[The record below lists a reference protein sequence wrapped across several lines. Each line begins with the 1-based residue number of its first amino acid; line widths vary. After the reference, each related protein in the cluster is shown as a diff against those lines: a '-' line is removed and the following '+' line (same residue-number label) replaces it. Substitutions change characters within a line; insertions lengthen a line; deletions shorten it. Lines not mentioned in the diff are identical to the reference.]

1 MKPRMTL
8 RTTPPLTRRETS
20 RLTRRNTLRLGAAA
34 TALPLVHIRAAGAA
48 GKLNVALWDHWVPAG
63 NDAMRKLVSAWADRN
78 KVDVQLD
85 FLTAIGN
92 KINITMAAEAQAKTG
107 HDVYAFDM
115 WSVHEYADSLDPVE
129 DIMQTFIAKYGKL
142 GRAYEYLGVADGQWK
157 AIPVAWG
164 SAPLTPCGRI
174 SMLQQYAGI
183 DIRTW
188 FPAHE
193 ATPATSAGWT
203 YEAQLKAAEACQK
216 AGFPFGFGCGQT
228 TDSNQTWGATFGA
241 FGADLVDAKG
251 NITVDS
257 DNVRAALEYAKRMVP
272 FLPPDT
278 VSYDDASNNRALIS
292 GKSALI
298 WNPPSAWAVAKRDAP
313 DIAADCW
320 TFPNPRGPKGR
331 MVPMR
336 PYFFGL
342 WSFAQNKAAARD
354 LLTYLGAREQM
365 EFLTTAVDGYDI
377 PPYLS
382 MSDFKI
388 WAEVEPPKG
397 TVYNY
402 PIRPWHDA
410 EYYVTGSS
418 GPPEIGVQAW
428 NRGLI
433 PTMVSKLVAGQT
445 IQQAIDWAKD
455 ELEGFV
461 R

>member
-1 MKPRMTL
+1 MKKRISRRSALRM
-8 RTTPPLTRRETS
+8 
-20 RLTRRNTLRLGAAA
+20 GAGVA
-34 TALPLVHIRAAGAA
+34 ALPLVHIRSAGAA
-48 GKLNVALWDHWVPAG
+48 GRLNVALWDHWVPEG
-63 NDAMRKLVSAWADRN
+63 NDAMRKVVAAWADKN
-78 KVDVQLD
+78 KVEVNLD

-107 HDVYAFDM
+107 HDIYAFDM
-115 WSVHEYADSLDPVE
+115 WSVHEYAESLDPVD
-129 DIMQTFIAKYGKL
+129 DIMKTFIGEYGKI
-142 GRAYEYLGVADGQWK
+142 GHAYEYLGVSQGSWK
-157 AIPVAWG
+157 AVPVAWG
-164 SAPLTPCGRI
+164 SAPLVACGRI
-174 SMLQQYAGI
+174 SLLKQHAGV
-183 DIRTW
+183 DVQAW

-193 ATPATSAGWT
+193 ATPATSADWT
-203 YEAQLKAAEACQK
+203 YATQLKAAEACAK
-216 AGFPFGFGCGQT
+216 AGFPFGFGCGAT

-298 WNPPSAWAVAKRDAP
+298 WNPPSAWAVARRDAP
-313 DIAADCW
+313 AIAADCW

-336 PYFFGL
+336 PYFFGM
-342 WSFAQNKAAARD
+342 WSFAQNKPAARD
-354 LLTYLGAREQM
+354 LLAHLGAREQM
-365 EFLTTAVDGYDI
+365 ETLTTATSGYDI

-382 MSDFKI
+382 MANFKI
-388 WAEVEPPKG
+388 WEEVEPPKG

-402 PIRPWHDA
+402 PLRPWHDG

-433 PTMVSKLVAGQT
+433 PTMVSKLVSGQT
-445 IQQAIDWAKD
+445 IDQAIAWAKD

>member
-1 MKPRMTL
+1 MNTSV
-8 RTTPPLTRRETS
+8 TRRQA
-20 RLTRRNTLRLGAAA
+20 LRAGATAA
-34 TALPLVHIRAAGAA
+34 ALPLVHISTAGAA
-48 GKLNVALWDHWVPAG
+48 GRLRLALWDHWVPAG
-63 NDAMRKLVSAWADRN
+63 NAAMTKVVDAWAQKN
-78 KVDVQLD
+78 KVQVELD

-92 KINITMAAEAQAKTG
+92 KINITMAAEAQARTG

-115 WSVHEYADSLDPVE
+115 WSVHEYADQLDPVD
-129 DIMQTFIAKYGKL
+129 DIMQAFIAKYGKI
-142 GRAYEYLGVADGQWK
+142 GHAYEYLGVADGHWR
-157 AIPVAWG
+157 AVPVAWG
-164 SAPLTPCGRI
+164 SAPLSACARI
-174 SMLQQYAGI
+174 SMLKQYAGI
-183 DIRTW
+183 DVQAW
-188 FPAHE
+188 YPDHP
-193 ATPATSAGWT
+193 ATPATAADWT
-203 YEAQLKAAEACQK
+203 YETQLKIAEACHK
-216 AGFPFGFGCGQT
+216 AGHPFGFGCGTT

-257 DNVRAALEYAKRMVP
+257 DNVRAALEYARRMAP
-272 FLPPDT
+272 FLPNDT

-292 GKSALI
+292 GKAAMV

-313 DIAADCW
+313 QIAADCW

-331 MVPMR
+331 LVPMR

-342 WSFAQNKAAARD
+342 WSFAQNKPAARD
-354 LLTYLGAREQM
+354 LLAYLGAREQM
-365 EFLTTAVDGYDI
+365 EALTTAVDGYDI

-382 MSDFKI
+382 MSDFKV
-388 WAEVEPPKG
+388 WEMVGPPKG

-410 EYYVTGSS
+410 DYYITGSS

-433 PTMVSKLVAGQT
+433 PTMVSKLVAGQS

-455 ELEGFV
+455 ELEGF
-461 R
+461 RR

>member
-1 MKPRMTL
+1 MT
-8 RTTPPLTRRETS
+8 TRLS
-20 RLTRRNTLRLGAAA
+20 RRKAVRLGAAA
-34 TALPLVHIRAAGAA
+34 ATLPLVHIRTAGAA
-48 GKLNVALWDHWVPAG
+48 GKLSLALWDHWVPSG
-63 NDAMRKLVSAWADRN
+63 NDAMRKVVAAWADKN

-115 WSVHEYADSLDPVE
+115 WSVHEYADQLEPVDE
-129 DIMQTFIAKYGKL
+129 IMKRFIAKYGKI
-142 GRAYEYLGVADGQWK
+142 GRAYEYLGVANGHWM
-157 AIPVAWG
+157 AVPVAWG
-164 SAPLTPCGRI
+164 SAPLTICARI
-174 SMLQQYAGI
+174 SMFKKFANVDVQ
-183 DIRTW
+183 TW
-188 FPAHE
+188 YPNHPSKPE
-193 ATPATSAGWT
+193 AAADWT
-203 YEAQLKAAEACQK
+203 YDTQLRIAEACSK
-216 AGFPFGFGCGQT
+216 AGLGFGLGCGNT

-251 NITVDS
+251 NVTVDS
-257 DNVRAALEYAKRMVP
+257 DNVKMALEYAKRMVP
-272 FLPPDT
+272 YLPSDT

-292 GKSALI
+292 GKASMI

-313 DIAADCW
+313 QIAQDCW

-331 MVPMR
+331 LVPMR

-342 WSFAQNKAAARD
+342 WNFSPNKSAAKD
-354 LLTYLGAREQM
+354 ILEYLGSREQM
-365 EFLTTAVDGYDI
+365 ETLTTAVFGYDI

-382 MSDFKI
+382 MSDFKV
-388 WAEVEPPKG
+388 WEEVEPPKG

-418 GPPEIGVQAW
+418 GPPSIGVQAW

-433 PTMVSKLVAGQT
+433 PTMVSKLVSGQT
-445 IQQAIDWAKD
+445 IKQAIDWAKD
-455 ELEGFV
+455 ELEGF
-461 R
+461 RQ